1 MEEYSTFFKTGR
13 NVRLAVAGY
22 QEIGI
27 DYLKLSLVQHIN
39 KLVWIIQENRLLY
52 QCYNTGMRHFSLL
65 NNANL
70 KWNNNVNKYLNVI

>member
-27 DYLKLSLVQHIN
+27 DYLKLSLVQLIMISILSGRIYWEKIIIN
-39 KLVWIIQENRLLY
+39 ISKHRYPGVTFFVQTLY
-52 QCYNTGMRHFSLL
+52 
-65 NNANL
+65 
-70 KWNNNVNKYLNVI
+70 